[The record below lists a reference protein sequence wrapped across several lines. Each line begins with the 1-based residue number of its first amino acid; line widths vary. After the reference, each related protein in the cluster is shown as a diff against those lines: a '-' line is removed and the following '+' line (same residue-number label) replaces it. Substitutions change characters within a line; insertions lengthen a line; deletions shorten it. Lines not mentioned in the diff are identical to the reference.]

1 MAALS
6 LSRDCKSPELWLTK
20 QVGLRCAPTFMSLV
34 IGILTFVLIVTS
46 LFLVLVVLMQ
56 RAKTDGGMGSA
67 MGGGS
72 MESTFG
78 AETGNVLSGATIKAA
93 IVFFVVSFTLYLA
106 HIYQAK
112 HHDGLD
118 SKLPTITAPASTSAL
133 PGLLP
138 APSAASAGP
147 TPVKAGSSAGPVATP
162 GASSSGSMP
171 QPNPVPV
178 ESKKP

>member
-1 MAALS
+1 
-6 LSRDCKSPELWLTK
+6 
-20 QVGLRCAPTFMSLV
+20 MSLV

-138 APSAASAGP
+138 APSAGP
-147 TPVKAGSSAGPVATP
+147 TPVKTGSSAGPLATP
-162 GASSSGSMP
+162 GASSSGPMP
-171 QPNPVPV
+171 QPNPAPV

>member
-1 MAALS
+1 
-6 LSRDCKSPELWLTK
+6 
-20 QVGLRCAPTFMSLV
+20 MSLV
-34 IGILTFVLIVTS
+34 IGILTFVLIATS

-112 HHDGLD
+112 HHDSLD
-118 SKLPTITAPASTSAL
+118 TKLPTIVAPATTSSFPSPAPVTAAPVTAPATQ
-133 PGLLP
+133 
-138 APSAASAGP
+138 P
-147 TPVKAGSSAGPVATP
+147 TP
-162 GASSSGSMP
+162 
-171 QPNPVPV
+171 QPV